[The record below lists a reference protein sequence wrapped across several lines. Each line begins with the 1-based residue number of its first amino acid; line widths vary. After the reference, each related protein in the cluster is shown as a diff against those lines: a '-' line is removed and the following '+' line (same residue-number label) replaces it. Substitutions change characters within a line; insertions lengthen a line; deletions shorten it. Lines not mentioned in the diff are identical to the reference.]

1 MSLLKARPLS
11 PHLQIYR
18 WQITSV
24 LSILHRFTGIGF
36 CAGLIGLVVW
46 LYYLSQSAESYSAG
60 IELINTVPGQIFL
73 WAIIFSGNFHLGNGI
88 RHLIWDA
95 GYGFSLPIVN
105 ASGWVVV
112 GFSFV
117 STLFL
122 FLGWR

>member
-18 WQITSV
+18 WQVTSV

-46 LYYLSQSAESYSAG
+46 LYFLSQSAENYSAG

-73 WAIIFSGNFHLGNGI
+73 WTIIFSGNFHLGNGI

-95 GYGFSLPIVN
+95 GYGFSLPTVT
-105 ASGWVVV
+105 ASGWLVV
-112 GFSFV
+112 GVSFL
-117 STLFL
+117 STLLL
-122 FLGWR
+122 FLSWS

>member
-1 MSLLKARPLS
+1 MSLLTARPPS

-46 LYYLSQSAESYSAG
+46 LYFLSQSAENYSGG

-73 WAIIFSGNFHLGNGI
+73 WTIIFSGNFHLGNGI

-95 GYGFSLPIVN
+95 GYGFSLPTVN
-105 ASGWVVV
+105 ASGWFVV
-112 GFSFV
+112 GFSFL
-117 STLFL
+117 STLLL
-122 FLGWR
+122 FLSWS